1 MTCREFTER
10 VTDLLEGKLDA
21 ATMAEIDAH
30 LAGCDGC
37 ESYLDQMRETIKA
50 LRGLEADGGFEH
62 NREQALAA
70 FRRLRSAMGGAT

>member
-1 MTCREFTER
+1 MTCTEFTER

-30 LAGCDGC
+30 LAECDGC
-37 ESYLDQMRETIKA
+37 ENYLEQMRATIEA
-50 LRGLEADGGFEH
+50 LRGLEAGDGFEH

-70 FRRLRSAMGGAT
+70 FRDLHASR